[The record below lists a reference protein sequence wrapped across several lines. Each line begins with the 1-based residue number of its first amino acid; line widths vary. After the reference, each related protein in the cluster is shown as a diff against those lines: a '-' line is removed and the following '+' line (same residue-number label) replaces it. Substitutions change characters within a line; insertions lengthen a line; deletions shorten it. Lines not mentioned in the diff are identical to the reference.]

1 MAEAALLLDR
11 DIRDTDLL
19 ERLEASQGLV
29 YDIVRRQCVDE
40 QQRRDVLAS
49 LPIGKRRR
57 VTTRHELTEK
67 GGAAR
72 DNLRHIHSVLALC
85 SLPYTRQPMNVREWT
100 RTQGKMKLSITAGK
114 LASPTDGSWIDQPL
128 PFGSRARLLLLHTCS
143 EAIRQNSPTI
153 EIEDT
158 LTGFI
163 RAMGFPVTGGKN
175 GTLNSFKQQINAL
188 AACTMRIGM
197 WDGTRAK
204 TVNTQPFTSLD
215 VWMFPESADQRML
228 WPSTIT
234 FSQEFFQTLTKHA
247 MPINIHAVKAF
258 ANSPR
263 KLDLLFWLGY
273 RFNGLNK
280 SISISWDALSEQWG
294 VNYSRMRNFKRD
306 FAQEIGEIKDVFPKL
321 PVQVTEFGCTISPGT
336 PEVIAIP
343 RKPLK

>member
-1 MAEAALLLDR
+1 MGEAALTLDHA
-11 DIRDTDLL
+11 IRDADLRA
-19 ERLEASQGLV
+19 RLEASQGLV
-29 YDIVRRQCVDE
+29 HDIVRRQCIEE
-40 QQRRDVLAS
+40 QQRRDAIAS
-49 LPIGKRRR
+49 LPIGARRR
-57 VTTRHELTEK
+57 ITTRHELTEK

-85 SLPYTRQPMNVREWT
+85 SLPYTKQPIEMREWT

-143 EAIRQNSPTI
+143 EAIRQNTPTI

-215 VWMFPESADQRML
+215 VWMFPESTDQRML

-280 SISISWDALSEQWG
+280 PISISWDALSEQWG

-306 FAQEIGEIKDVFPKL
+306 FAQEIGEIKEVFPKL
-321 PVQVTEFGCTISPGT
+321 PVQVTEFGCNISPGT

-343 RKPLK
+343 RRPLK

>member
-1 MAEAALLLDR
+1 MADGAFHLDH
-11 DIRDTDLL
+11 DIRDGDLL
-19 ERLEASQGLV
+19 ERLAASQGIV
-29 YDIVRRQCVDE
+29 HDVVRRQLIDE
-40 QQRRDVLAS
+40 QRRRDALAAM
-49 LPIGKRRR
+49 PVGARRR
-57 VTTRHELTEK
+57 IATRHEITER

-85 SLPYTRQPMNVREWT
+85 SLPYTKQPMQVREWT

-114 LASPTDGSWIDQPL
+114 LASPTDGTWIDQPL

-197 WDGTRAK
+197 WDGTRSK

-215 VWMFPESADQRML
+215 VLMFSNSADQRTL

-234 FSQEFFQTLTKHA
+234 FSHEFFQTLSKHA

-280 SISISWDALSEQWG
+280 AIAISWDALSEQWG

-306 FAQEIGEIKDVFPKL
+306 FAQEIGEIKEVFPKL

-336 PEVIAIP
+336 PEVLAIP

>member
-1 MAEAALLLDR
+1 MADAALILDNE
-11 DIRDTDLL
+11 IRDPDLL
-19 ERLEASQGLV
+19 ERLAASQGLV
-29 YDIVRRQCVDE
+29 HSIIRRQCVDE
-40 QQRRDVLAS
+40 QMRRDQLAA
-49 LPIGKRRR
+49 LPTGARRR
-57 VTTRHELTEK
+57 SSTRHEITEK

-85 SLPYTRQPMNVREWT
+85 SLPYTKQPAETREWT
-100 RTQGKMKLSITAGK
+100 RTVGKMKLSITAGK

-128 PFGSRARLLLLHTCS
+128 PYGSRARLLLLHTCS

-163 RAMGFPVTGGKN
+163 RSMGFPVTGGKN

-188 AACTMRIGM
+188 AACTMRIGL
-197 WDGTRAK
+197 WDGTRGK
-204 TVNTQPFTSLD
+204 TINTQPFSSLD
-215 VWMFPESADQRML
+215 VWMFPESPNQRLL

-234 FSQEFFQTLTKHA
+234 FSHEFFHTLTKHA
-247 MPINIHAVKAF
+247 MPINMHAVKAF

-273 RFNGLNK
+273 RLNSLNK
-280 SISISWDALSEQWG
+280 PVAISWEALSEQWG

-306 FAQEIGEIKDVFPKL
+306 FAQEIGELKEVFPKL
-321 PVQVTEFGCTISPGT
+321 PVQLTDFGCTISPGT
-336 PEVIAIP
+336 PEVIALP

>member
-1 MAEAALLLDR
+1 MTEAMPFIDSE
-11 DIRDTDLL
+11 IRDADLL
-19 ERLEASQGLV
+19 ERVAASHGLV
-29 YDIVRRQCVDE
+29 HDIVRRQCVEE
-40 QQRRDVLAS
+40 QLRRNSLAAM
-49 LPIGKRRR
+49 PIGSRRR
-57 VTTRHELTEK
+57 MATRHELTEK

-85 SLPYTRQPMNVREWT
+85 SLPYTRQPMHVREWT

-204 TVNTQPFTSLD
+204 TVNTQPFSSLD
-215 VWMFPESADQRML
+215 VWMFPEAADQRML

-280 SISISWDALSEQWG
+280 AVSISWDALSEQWG

-306 FAQEIGEIKDVFPKL
+306 FALEIGEIKEVFPKL
-321 PVQVTEFGCTISPGT
+321 PVQVTEHGCIISPGT

-343 RKPLK
+343 RRPLK

>member
-1 MAEAALLLDR
+1 MADAAIVLDAEIRDIDLLDR
-11 DIRDTDLL
+11 LA
-19 ERLEASQGLV
+19 ASRGLV
-29 YDIVRRQCVDE
+29 YDVVRRQCIEE
-40 QQRRDVLAS
+40 QHRRDALAVM
-49 LPIGKRRR
+49 PNGARRR
-57 VTTRHELTEK
+57 LETRHELEEK
-67 GGAAR
+67 GGNAR
-72 DNLRHIHSVLALC
+72 DNMRHIHSVLALC
-85 SLPYTRQPMNVREWT
+85 SLPYTRQPAHVREWN
-100 RTQGKMKLSITAGK
+100 RTQGKMALSITAGK
-114 LASPTDGSWIDQPL
+114 LASPTDGSWIEQPL

-197 WDGTRAK
+197 WDGTRAR

-215 VWMFPESADQRML
+215 VWMFPQSTEQRML

-263 KLDLLFWLGY
+263 KLDMLFWLGY

-280 SISISWDALSEQWG
+280 PVPISWDALAEQWG
-294 VNYSRMRNFKRD
+294 ANYSRVRNFRRD
-306 FAQEIGEIKDVFPKL
+306 FALEIGELKEVFPKL
-321 PVQVTEFGCTISPGT
+321 PVQLTDYGCVIAPGT
-336 PEVIAIP
+336 PEVIALP
-343 RKPLK
+343 RKPMK

>member
-1 MAEAALLLDR
+1 MAEAALILDQ
-11 DIRDTDLL
+11 DIRDADLL
-19 ERLEASQGLV
+19 QRLAASEGLAHEF
-29 YDIVRRQCVDE
+29 VRRQCREE
-40 QQRRDVLAS
+40 QQRRDTLAS
-49 LPIGKRRR
+49 LPVGTRRR
-57 VTTRHELTEK
+57 ITTRHELTEK

-85 SLPYTRQPMNVREWT
+85 SLPYTKQPMHIREWT

-215 VWMFPESADQRML
+215 VLMFSESAEQRTL

-234 FSQEFFQTLTKHA
+234 FSHEFFHTLSKHA

-280 SISISWDALSEQWG
+280 AISISWEALSEQWG
-294 VNYSRMRNFKRD
+294 LNYSRMRNFKRD
-306 FAQEIGEIKDVFPKL
+306 FAQEIGELKEVFPKL
-321 PVQVTEFGCTISPGT
+321 PVQVNEFGCTISPGT

-343 RKPLK
+343 RRSLK